1 MALFFLAEMVIL
13 MAFHFYLLFYTG
25 LTPFS
30 PVPTLPDLATLETSL
45 PAIAF
50 ILGLLVWALVL
61 DPDNRQVVNGPL
73 RIFTIGLACFLS
85 LRLAQWVPWCMLRVL
100 QWSPV
105 LALALVAWGVYRK
118 WTGAGERAGG
128 RWGGWRRSGRSGWT
142 RFSSGP
148 GLSWFARFG
157 TGGSLEPREYT
168 MLVFALVR
176 AEKSHGYFFLP
187 L

>member
-128 RWGGWRRSGRSGWT
+128 RWGRMEEV
-142 RFSSGP
+142 GP
-148 GLSWFARFG
+148 FRVDAFFVGAG
-157 TGGSLEPREYT
+157 PVMVRE
-168 MLVFALVR
+168 VWNR
-176 AEKSHGYFFLP
+176 W
-187 L
+187 